1 MKRILCLILA
11 VLCTGTAA
19 MCEASDYD
27 WDMEIGEQMTLD
39 LGVLVSDE
47 AYLELYGMPDFECFD
62 ELRAADYEQITE
74 AHFCKM
80 PSLLLLKVAA
90 KLSGEGQISDVAWE
104 IFERRYPEM
113 ILTIYNG
120 NLGANELAAITSLSF
135 SRTFCAPEDFAAG
148 LLLIEIPNGMTAVAF
163 SKTGEDTVTA
173 TIQPVILK
181 DGDATQT
188 RNEIQSLSL
197 PTMRA
202 EKIR

>member
-11 VLCTGTAA
+11 MLCTGMVA

-27 WDMEIGEQMTLD
+27 WYMEIGEQMTLD

-47 AYLELYGMPDFECFD
+47 TYLEFYGMSDFECFD
-62 ELRAADYEQITE
+62 ALRTADYEQIAE
-74 AHFCKM
+74 AYFCKM
-80 PSLLLLKVAA
+80 PSLLLLKAVAN
-90 KLSGEGQISDVAWE
+90 LSGEGKISDVAWE

-113 ILTIYNG
+113 ILTIYHG
-120 NLGANELAAITSLSF
+120 NLGANELAAITSMSF
-135 SRTFCAPEDFAAG
+135 SRTFSAPEFFSAG
-148 LLLIEIPNGMTAVAF
+148 LLLIEIPNGMTAIAF

-181 DGDATQT
+181 DGDTAQT
-188 RNEIQSLSL
+188 IAEIQSLSML
-197 PTMRA
+197 PMKA